1 MTRPPRF
8 IIYCDKSGRWRWRL
22 VAGNGRIVADSGQ
35 GYARQREAFAAI
47 WRVRRAIDR
56 DPFGEEVEIR
66 R

>member
-35 GYARQREAFAAI
+35 GYQNRVAA
-47 WRVRRAIDR
+47 WSATMRLEEMLSAVVAPERL
-56 DPFGEEVEIR
+56 FG
-66 R
+66 